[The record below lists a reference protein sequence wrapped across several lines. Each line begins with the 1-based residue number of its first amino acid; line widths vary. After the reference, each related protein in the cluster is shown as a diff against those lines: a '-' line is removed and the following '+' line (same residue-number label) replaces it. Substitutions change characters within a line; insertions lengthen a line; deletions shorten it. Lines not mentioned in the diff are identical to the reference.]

1 MYFYILLGYIY
12 TMTKDHLR
20 EPFELV
26 LREFMDECPRGKHA
40 HTFFEIIYIVAG
52 TGRQC
57 INEIEFDYK
66 PGNLFLVAPND
77 THVFKIE
84 TTSRFFFIRFNNVF
98 VQSSQQDK
106 ELIQRLE
113 LILQN
118 ARHDPGCILKNE
130 VDRLSITH
138 LMEIIIQEHLNNDLY
153 HKELIG
159 QLVNTLLVIVARN
172 ISQVFP
178 LPIDE
183 TSEEKA
189 VDILQYIQSNIYSPE
204 KLRVEAISEKLGISE
219 AYLGRYFKKHAHET
233 LQQYIQL
240 YKLKLVENRLLHS
253 NMRITEIANEFGF
266 TDKSH
271 LNRIFKKYKGV
282 NPTNFRQ
289 AAKARTASA

>member
-1 MYFYILLGYIY
+1 MI
-12 TMTKDHLR
+12 KDHLH

-40 HTFFEIIYIVAG
+40 HTFFELIYIVAG

-57 INEIEFDYK
+57 INEIEFGYG

-77 THVFKIE
+77 THIFKIE

-98 VQSSQQDK
+98 VKASKRDN
-106 ELIQRLE
+106 ELIERLE

-118 ARHDPGCILKNE
+118 SRHEPGCIIKNE
-130 VDRLSITH
+130 ADRRAVTH
-138 LMEIIIQEHLNNDLY
+138 LMDIIIHEHLNNDLY

-159 QLVNTLLVIVARN
+159 QLVNTLLVLIARN
-172 ISQVFP
+172 ISQAFP
-178 LPIDE
+178 VAIDE

-189 VDILQYIQSNIYSPE
+189 VDILQYIQSNIYYPE
-204 KLRVEAISEKLGISE
+204 KLRVEAISEQLGISE
-219 AYLGRYFKKHAHET
+219 TYVGRYFKKHTNET
-233 LQQYIQL
+233 LQQYIQQ

-253 NMRITEIANEFGF
+253 NMRITEIADEFGF

-271 LNRIFKKYKGV
+271 LNRIFKKYRGV
-282 NPTNFRQ
+282 NPTDFRQ
-289 AAKARTASA
+289 SSRAVLAAR